1 MKLLKTCATLMALTI
16 SLPLAAGPI
25 DVALAK
31 DIPLGDAQEE
41 LESKD
46 HIFSNERFTGIF
58 GD

>member
-1 MKLLKTCATLMALTI
+1 MALTI